1 MSINDTA
8 REVHSLLDQAVALGQ
23 PIPSLR
29 RLRALI
35 GGGSLTTISDAVK
48 SWRLT
53 RLEQKGQ
60 MPVLDDGQKLELGQ
74 LLWNVLQPELQKRI
88 EQVQAQADKKVAIE
102 IAEANKVREAA
113 SELLEEARA
122 TNAQAEARQ
131 AEFDAVAKEN
141 ASLRDQIAKLTEEI
155 ERQEK
160 MIQAGREREVRLQ
173 ENLERAKEVAAAA
186 EATVITIRRMTPF
199 LDPKYAPKQ

>member
-1 MSINDTA
+1 M
-8 REVHSLLDQAVALGQ
+8 
-23 PIPSLR
+23 
-29 RLRALI
+29 
-35 GGGSLTTISDAVK
+35 
-48 SWRLT
+48 
-53 RLEQKGQ
+53 
-60 MPVLDDGQKLELGQ
+60 
-74 LLWNVLQPELQKRI
+74 
-88 EQVQAQADKKVAIE
+88 
-102 IAEANKVREAA
+102 REAA

-131 AEFDAVAKEN
+131 AKFDAVTKEN

-160 MIQAGREREVRLQ
+160 VIQAGREREVRLQ